1 MDSARA
7 ARASSRAAD
16 ASTPAAA
23 RSARLSAAAISA
35 SAAATTAGD
44 PPAAEAAAAAAA
56 SRAAVATAS
65 CAEVSSAPVPSTRSR
80 VTRATSARS
89 AIADASEPEDV
100 PRRIRPATVSAPSST
115 CSSYAR
121 ARRVA
126 RFRRSRSDAAAA
138 AAKAGPGAASLRSAS
153 AANAA
158 ASAARE
164 MDPPQARGAEGTPAA
179 LASLDAIATSCARCS
194 SSSRAAAS
202 AAAAAASR
210 SAARAL
216 CISSSAV
223 WYPPRNASTRADAS
237 PGRMPGL
244 APPPYPYAAKSG
256 QNAAAKSGALGTRS
270 PFPFRGSRSRSRSR
284 SRSARPPGD
293 GGETVARGGIAP
305 AYHGTSPAN
314 TFRLASALRARA
326 SADSVFFVAVT
337 FGRERVSDANASR
350 IADASRAGDFERE
363 RSRRALA
370 PSSRDVSSATRLS
383 HGGFAD
389 ARASEE
395 TARRRGG
402 EAGGEKAN
410 PEKATSRG
418 RPL

>member
-1 MDSARA
+1 
-7 ARASSRAAD
+7 
-16 ASTPAAA
+16 
-23 RSARLSAAAISA
+23 
-35 SAAATTAGD
+35 
-44 PPAAEAAAAAAA
+44 
-56 SRAAVATAS
+56 
-65 CAEVSSAPVPSTRSR
+65 
-80 VTRATSARS
+80 
-89 AIADASEPEDV
+89 
-100 PRRIRPATVSAPSST
+100 
-115 CSSYAR
+115 
-121 ARRVA
+121 
-126 RFRRSRSDAAAA
+126 
-138 AAKAGPGAASLRSAS
+138 
-153 AANAA
+153 
-158 ASAARE
+158 

-223 WYPPRNASTRADAS
+223 WYPPRSASTREDAS
-237 PGRMPGL
+237 PDRMPGL

-270 PFPFRGSRSRSRSR
+270 PFPFPFGSRSRSR

-293 GGETVARGGIAP
+293 GAPAYTVARGGIAP
-305 AYHGTSPAN
+305 AYHGTSPAK

-326 SADSVFFVAVT
+326 SADSVVAEA

-363 RSRRALA
+363 RSRCALA

-389 ARASEE
+389 ARTSQE
-395 TARRRGG
+395 TERRRGG
-402 EAGGEKAN
+402 EDGGEKAN

-418 RPL
+418 RPRRRPPASFAPASFA

>member
-1 MDSARA
+1 
-7 ARASSRAAD
+7 
-16 ASTPAAA
+16 
-23 RSARLSAAAISA
+23 
-35 SAAATTAGD
+35 
-44 PPAAEAAAAAAA
+44 
-56 SRAAVATAS
+56 
-65 CAEVSSAPVPSTRSR
+65 
-80 VTRATSARS
+80 
-89 AIADASEPEDV
+89 
-100 PRRIRPATVSAPSST
+100 
-115 CSSYAR
+115 
-121 ARRVA
+121 
-126 RFRRSRSDAAAA
+126 
-138 AAKAGPGAASLRSAS
+138 
-153 AANAA
+153 
-158 ASAARE
+158 
-164 MDPPQARGAEGTPAA
+164 MDPPQARARGTPAA
-179 LASLDAIATSCARCS
+179 LAGLDAIAASTRVAV
-194 SSSRAAAS
+194 RATRPAS
-202 AAAAAASR
+202 AAAAAAR
-210 SAARAL
+210 AGGARL
-216 CISSSAV
+216 HPSSAV
-223 WYPPRNASTRADAS
+223 WYPPRSARRARTRR
-237 PGRMPGL
+237 P
-244 APPPYPYAAKSG
+244 AACPVRAAGDVRGKSG
-256 QNAAAKSGALGTRS
+256 QDAAASRARSGPDR
-270 PFPFRGSRSRSRSR
+270 RSRSEGPFRSRSR

-383 HGGFAD
+383 HGGFAET
-389 ARASEE
+389 RASEE